1 MKVLIQPKPLK
12 GTVFVP
18 PSKSQAHRAI
28 IAASL
33 SKGKS
38 VISNIEYSED
48 IVATIG
54 AMEKIGAKFIRNT
67 AHLIV
72 SGVSKVSISDDNFI
86 ECNESGSTLRFVLP
100 ILSLSKEK
108 VVFTGKRSLIQRPMN
123 IYEDMFRRLNLAFI
137 RNDDSIII
145 NGSLTSGTYDVP
157 GNVSSQF
164 FSGLL
169 FSLPLVK
176 GDSKINI
183 VGKLESKQY
192 IDMTIDVVRQ
202 FGIMIDETAYGYFVR
217 GGQSYHPCNITV
229 EGDYSQMAF
238 FAVASALN
246 GDIVCRGVPLVSK
259 QPDRLITDYM
269 SKMNCDFTFHD
280 NSIHFHK
287 SSPIAAEIDVSQ
299 CPDIAPILAIL
310 ASLSQGTTLISGA
323 ARLKIKE
330 SNRLQ
335 SVYDTLIKFGVQAE
349 LGDDFLKIQGRTDL
363 NGGIFD
369 SFNDHRIVMS
379 VAIASVRAN
388 HPVIIKNA
396 EAVNKSYPSFFEVL
410 EHLGA
415 DITYIEE

>member
-108 VVFTGKRSLIQRPMN
+108 VVFTGKRSLFQRPMN

>member
-108 VVFTGKRSLIQRPMN
+108 VVFTGKRSLFQRPMN

-145 NGSLTSGTYDVP
+145 NGSLTSGSYDVP